1 MATVGRPP
9 GGEKFGGRKKGVLNK
24 ATADVRKMAQTYGPE
39 AVDILAGI
47 MKDESKPDAARIAA
61 AKELLD
67 RGFGKSPQSLDLSSS
82 DGSMGRYP
90 PIADDVLD
98 KLNQAHGD

>member
-39 AVDILAGI
+39 AVDILAEI
-47 MKDESKPDAARIAA
+47 MRDESKPDAARIAA

-67 RGFGKSPQSLDLSSS
+67 RGFGKSPQSLDITS
-82 DGSMGRYP
+82 DGAQIFAPKEMTDEQLAAAIVKG
-90 PIADDVLD
+90 
-98 KLNQAHGD
+98 

>member
-9 GGEKFGGRKKGVLNK
+9 GGEKFGGRQKGVLNK

-39 AVDILAGI
+39 AVDILAEI
-47 MKDESKPDAARIAA
+47 MRDESKPDAARIAA

-67 RGFGKSPQSLDLSSS
+67 RGFGKSPQSLDLGSS
-82 DGSMGRYP
+82 DGTLTPAVIQLM
-90 PIADDVLD
+90 AVD
-98 KLNQAHGD
+98 KAQ

>member
-39 AVDILAGI
+39 AVDILAEI
-47 MKDESKPDAARIAA
+47 MRDESKPDAARIAA

-67 RGFGKSPQSLDLSSS
+67 RGFGKSPQSLDLSST
-82 DGSMGRYP
+82 DGTMSPTGQSLNDFYNK
-90 PIADDVLD
+90 IDVQP
-98 KLNQAHGD
+98 KP